1 MRSRIKENFSQEDMD
16 FLRRLINS
24 PLFTDTNEKADA
36 ILYRFK
42 DKGFIELAPATN
54 RFALLK
60 GKYVYK
66 FALDRYGID
75 DNINEF
81 KMSEELQPYVTKTY
95 ETNGYITIA
104 EYVNLISEAEFVRSI
119 PHIRSILKILA
130 EDYLFADIGT
140 ITKNFANFG
149 FRDDDSIVILDYG
162 YVYKKDPKIM
172 FCTSDGTE
180 LKYTENYDALYC
192 PKCGR
197 KYVMTEILHRME
209 ISEEEYENEP
219 EYHGPLV
226 IKLGGY

>member
-1 MRSRIKENFSQEDMD
+1 MVMEIGGLISKMRSRIKENFSQEDMD

-119 PHIRSILKILA
+119 PHIRSILKFWLRIICSLILA
-130 EDYLFADIGT
+130 RLQRTSLISDFAMTILSLF
-140 ITKNFANFG
+140 
-149 FRDDDSIVILDYG
+149 
-162 YVYKKDPKIM
+162 
-172 FCTSDGTE
+172 
-180 LKYTENYDALYC
+180 
-192 PKCGR
+192 
-197 KYVMTEILHRME
+197 
-209 ISEEEYENEP
+209 
-219 EYHGPLV
+219 
-226 IKLGGY
+226 